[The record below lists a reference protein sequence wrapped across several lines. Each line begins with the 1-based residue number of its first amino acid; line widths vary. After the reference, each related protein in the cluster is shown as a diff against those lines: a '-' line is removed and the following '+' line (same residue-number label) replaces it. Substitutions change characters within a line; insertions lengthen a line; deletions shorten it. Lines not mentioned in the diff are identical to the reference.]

1 MKSERYG
8 SESVENGDV
17 IVIKK
22 SWVVTGA
29 VGLAFFILGGVL
41 GYVLATSVFQRNA
54 AQARLDA
61 APIAAQGAGQ
71 QPAALPQ
78 RVQVSD
84 GGDPA
89 IGPADA
95 PVTIVEFSDF
105 QCPYCKTFRDQ
116 TLDALLERYGDQVR
130 FVFRD
135 FPLSQLHPFA
145 QKAAE
150 ASECANEQGHY
161 WEMHDLLFANS
172 PNLSEDA
179 LKGFAEQLGLDMEQF
194 NECLDSGRYADEV
207 TADLQEGMS
216 YGVTGTPTFF
226 INGIRLVGAQP
237 LANFQAIIDQELA
250 ER

>member
-1 MKSERYG
+1 MKSDQQ
-8 SESVENGDV
+8 SSSPADDNDV

-22 SWVVTGA
+22 SWVITGA
-29 VGLAFFILGGVL
+29 IALVFFVLGGVL
-41 GYVLATSVFQRNA
+41 GYVLASSVFQRNA
-54 AQARLDA
+54 AQNQLDA
-61 APIAAQGAGQ
+61 APALAR
-71 QPAALPQ
+71 QPTALPQ
-78 RVQVSD
+78 RIDVSD

-116 TLDALLERYGDQVR
+116 TLNALLEEYGDQVR

-135 FPLSQLHPFA
+135 FPLNQIHPYA

-150 ASECANEQGHY
+150 AAECANEQGKY

-172 PNLSEDA
+172 PNLGVDA
-179 LKGFAEQLGLDMEQF
+179 LKGFAEQLGLDTEQF

-216 YGVTGTPTFF
+216 YGVSGTPTFF
-226 INGIRLVGAQP
+226 INGVRLVGAQP
-237 LANFQAIIDQELA
+237 LANFQAIIDQEL
-250 ER
+250 EGR

>member
-237 LANFQAIIDQELA
+237 LANFQAIIDQELGG
-250 ER
+250 R

>member
-116 TLDALLERYGDQVR
+116 TLDALLEQYGDQVR

-135 FPLSQLHPFA
+135 FPLNQIHPFA

-226 INGIRLVGAQP
+226 INGVRLVGAQP